1 LSVNRQHSLLGV
13 LIMKLAYMLNG
24 VCSEVRLPLD
34 QNVFCVVIVVEKC
47 IMAAAS
53 PGNLLVFRTAWK

>member
-1 LSVNRQHSLLGV
+1 
-13 LIMKLAYMLNG
+13 MKLAYMLNG